1 MWDIFEGVKVKLK
14 NVKKINKFGIA
25 IIIIIIAII
34 VIDQISKI
42 IIQNVGNIDIEQ
54 NTYSISGADSNSAM
68 MYIVTNL
75 IIILIIARFMLSQNQ
90 FIDKILKVFLSFII
104 AGGISNLID
113 RIARG
118 YVLEWISVSKIEWLP
133 MFNIADIFVLVGWIL
148 VVGKFTYFTAKEL
161 RRKTEK

>member
-1 MWDIFEGVKVKLK
+1 MK
-14 NVKKINKFGIA
+14 NVKKINKFDIA
-25 IIIIIIAII
+25 IISIIIAII

-42 IIQNVGNIDIEQ
+42 IIQKVGNINIEQ
-54 NTYSISGADSNSAM
+54 NTYSISEEDPNSGM

-75 IIILIIARFMLSQNQ
+75 IIIVIIARFMLSQNQ
-90 FIDKILKVFLSFII
+90 FIDKVLKVFLSFII

-113 RIARG
+113 RIVRG
-118 YVLEWISVSKIEWLP
+118 YVSEWINISKIDWLP
-133 MFNIADIFVLVGWIL
+133 MFNIADILVLVGWIL

>member
-1 MWDIFEGVKVKLK
+1 MK
-14 NVKKINKFGIA
+14 NVKKINKFDIA
-25 IIIIIIAII
+25 IIIIIIVII

-42 IIQNVGNIDIEQ
+42 IVQ
-54 NTYSISGADSNSAM
+54 NTYSMGTDSNSGT

-75 IIILIIARFMLSQNQ
+75 IIIVLITRFMLSQNQ
-90 FIDKILKVFLSFII
+90 FIDKILKVFLSFIV

-118 YVLEWISVSKIEWLP
+118 YVLEWINISRIEWLP
-133 MFNIADIFVLVGWIL
+133 MFNIADIFVLAGWIL

-161 RRKTEK
+161 RKLK

>member
-1 MWDIFEGVKVKLK
+1 MK
-14 NVKKINKFGIA
+14 NVKKINKFDIA
-25 IIIIIIAII
+25 IISIIIAII

-42 IIQNVGNIDIEQ
+42 IIQKVGNINIEQ
-54 NTYSISGADSNSAM
+54 NTYSISEEDPNSGM

-75 IIILIIARFMLSQNQ
+75 IIIVIITRFMLSQNQ
-90 FIDKILKVFLSFII
+90 FIDKVLKVFLCFII

-113 RIARG
+113 RIVRG
-118 YVLEWISVSKIEWLP
+118 YVLEWINISKIDWLP
-133 MFNIADIFVLVGWIL
+133 MFNIADILVLVGWIL

>member
-1 MWDIFEGVKVKLK
+1 MKEKK
-14 NVKKINKFGIA
+14 KKINKFDIA

-42 IIQNVGNIDIEQ
+42 IAQ
-54 NTYSISGADSNSAM
+54 NTYSMGTDSNSGTI
-68 MYIVTNL
+68 YIVTNL
-75 IIILIIARFMLSQNQ
+75 IIIVLITRFMLSQNQ
-90 FIDKILKVFLSFII
+90 FIDKILKVFLSFIV

-118 YVLEWISVSKIEWLP
+118 YVLEWINISRIEWLP
-133 MFNIADIFVLVGWIL
+133 MFNIADIFVLAGWIL

-161 RRKTEK
+161 RQKVEK

>member
-1 MWDIFEGVKVKLK
+1 MK
-14 NVKKINKFGIA
+14 NVKKISKFDIA

-42 IIQNVGNIDIEQ
+42 IVQ
-54 NTYSISGADSNSAM
+54 NTYSMGTDSNSGM

-75 IIILIIARFMLSQNQ
+75 IIIVLITRFMLSQNQ
-90 FIDKILKVFLSFII
+90 FVDKILKVFLSFII

-118 YVLEWISVSKIEWLP
+118 YVLEWINISRIEWLP
-133 MFNIADIFVLVGWIL
+133 MFNIADIFVLAGWIL

-161 RRKTEK
+161 RQKVEK

>member
-1 MWDIFEGVKVKLK
+1 MK
-14 NVKKINKFGIA
+14 NVKNINKFDIA
-25 IIIIIIAII
+25 RIVIIIAII
-34 VIDQISKI
+34 VIDQVSKI
-42 IIQNVGNIDIEQ
+42 IVQNVGNINIEQ
-54 NTYSISGADSNSAM
+54 NTYSTSSTDSNFSM

-75 IIILIIARFMLSQNQ
+75 IIIVIIARFMLSKNQ
-90 FIDKILKVFLSFII
+90 FIDNVLKVFLSFII

-133 MFNIADIFVLVGWIL
+133 MFNIADVFVLVGWIL

-161 RRKTEK
+161 RKKVEK

>member
-1 MWDIFEGVKVKLK
+1 MKEKK
-14 NVKKINKFGIA
+14 KKINKFDIA

-42 IIQNVGNIDIEQ
+42 IVQ
-54 NTYSISGADSNSAM
+54 NTYSMGTDSNSGT

-75 IIILIIARFMLSQNQ
+75 IIIVLITRFMLSQNQ
-90 FIDKILKVFLSFII
+90 FIDKILKVFLSFIV

-118 YVLEWISVSKIEWLP
+118 YVLEWINISRMEWLP
-133 MFNIADIFVLVGWIL
+133 MFNIADIFVLAGWIL

-161 RRKTEK
+161 RKLK

>member
-1 MWDIFEGVKVKLK
+1 MKEKK
-14 NVKKINKFGIA
+14 KKINKFDIA
-25 IIIIIIAII
+25 IIIIIITII

-42 IIQNVGNIDIEQ
+42 IVQ
-54 NTYSISGADSNSAM
+54 NTYSIGTDSNSEM

-75 IIILIIARFMLSQNQ
+75 IIIVLITRFMLSQNQ
-90 FIDKILKVFLSFII
+90 FVDKILKVFLSFIV

-118 YVLEWISVSKIEWLP
+118 YVLEWINISRIEWLP

-161 RRKTEK
+161 RRKAEK

>member
-1 MWDIFEGVKVKLK
+1 MKEKK
-14 NVKKINKFGIA
+14 KKINKFDIA

-42 IIQNVGNIDIEQ
+42 IVQ
-54 NTYSISGADSNSAM
+54 NTYSMGTDSNSGTI
-68 MYIVTNL
+68 YIVTNL
-75 IIILIIARFMLSQNQ
+75 IIIVLITRFMLSQNQ
-90 FIDKILKVFLSFII
+90 FIDKILKVFLSFIV

-118 YVLEWISVSKIEWLP
+118 YVLEWINISRIEWLP
-133 MFNIADIFVLVGWIL
+133 MFNIADIFVLAGWIL

-161 RRKTEK
+161 RQKVEK

>member
-1 MWDIFEGVKVKLK
+1 MKEKK
-14 NVKKINKFGIA
+14 KKINKFDIA

-42 IIQNVGNIDIEQ
+42 IVQ
-54 NTYSISGADSNSAM
+54 NTYSMGTDSNSGTI
-68 MYIVTNL
+68 YIVTNL
-75 IIILIIARFMLSQNQ
+75 IIIVLITRFMLSQNK
-90 FIDKILKVFLSFII
+90 FIDKILKVFLSFIV

-118 YVLEWISVSKIEWLP
+118 YVLEWINISRIEWLP
-133 MFNIADIFVLVGWIL
+133 MFNIADIFVLAGWIL

-161 RRKTEK
+161 RQKVEK

>member
-1 MWDIFEGVKVKLK
+1 MKEKK
-14 NVKKINKFGIA
+14 KKINKFDIA
-25 IIIIIIAII
+25 IIIIIITII

-42 IIQNVGNIDIEQ
+42 IVQ
-54 NTYSISGADSNSAM
+54 NTYSIGTDSNSEM

-75 IIILIIARFMLSQNQ
+75 IIIVLITRFMLSQNQ
-90 FIDKILKVFLSFII
+90 FVDKILKVFLSFIV

-113 RIARG
+113 RIVRG
-118 YVLEWISVSKIEWLP
+118 YVLEWINISKIDWLP
-133 MFNIADIFVLVGWIL
+133 MFNIADILVLVGWIL

>member
-1 MWDIFEGVKVKLK
+1 MK
-14 NVKKINKFGIA
+14 NVKKINKFDIA
-25 IIIIIIAII
+25 IISIIIAII

-42 IIQNVGNIDIEQ
+42 IIQKVGNINIEQ
-54 NTYSISGADSNSAM
+54 NTYSISEEDPNSGM

-75 IIILIIARFMLSQNQ
+75 IIIVIIIRFMLSQNQ
-90 FIDKILKVFLSFII
+90 FIDKVLKVFLSFII

-113 RIARG
+113 RIVRG
-118 YVLEWISVSKIEWLP
+118 YVLEWINISKIDWLP
-133 MFNIADIFVLVGWIL
+133 MFNIADILVLVSWIL

>member
-1 MWDIFEGVKVKLK
+1 MK
-14 NVKKINKFGIA
+14 NVKKINKVDIA
-25 IIIIIIAII
+25 IISIIIAII

-42 IIQNVGNIDIEQ
+42 IIQKVGNINIEQ
-54 NTYSISGADSNSAM
+54 NTYSISEEDPNSGM

-75 IIILIIARFMLSQNQ
+75 IIIVIITRFMLSQNQ
-90 FIDKILKVFLSFII
+90 FIDKVLKVFLSFII

-113 RIARG
+113 RIVRG
-118 YVLEWISVSKIEWLP
+118 YVLEWINISKIDWLP
-133 MFNIADIFVLVGWIL
+133 MFNIADILVLVGWIL

>member
-1 MWDIFEGVKVKLK
+1 MKEKK
-14 NVKKINKFGIA
+14 KKINKFDIA
-25 IIIIIIAII
+25 IILIIIAII

-42 IIQNVGNIDIEQ
+42 IIQNVGNISIEQ
-54 NTYSISGADSNSAM
+54 NIYSTSGVDSNSSM

-75 IIILIIARFMLSQNQ
+75 IIIVIIARFMLSQNQ

-118 YVLEWISVSKIEWLP
+118 YVLEWISVSKIGWLP
-133 MFNIADIFVLVGWIL
+133 MFNIADVFVLVGWIL

-161 RRKTEK
+161 RRKAEK

>member
-1 MWDIFEGVKVKLK
+1 MK

-148 VVGKFTYFTAKEL
+148 VVGKFTYFTA
-161 RRKTEK
+161 

>member
-1 MWDIFEGVKVKLK
+1 MK
-14 NVKKINKFGIA
+14 NVKKINKFDIA
-25 IIIIIIAII
+25 IILIVIAII

-42 IIQNVGNIDIEQ
+42 IIQKVGNINIEQ
-54 NTYSISGADSNSAM
+54 NTYSISEEDPNSGM

-75 IIILIIARFMLSQNQ
+75 IIIVIITRFILSQNQ
-90 FIDKILKVFLSFII
+90 FIDKVLKVFLSFII

-113 RIARG
+113 RIVRG
-118 YVLEWISVSKIEWLP
+118 YVLEWINISKIDWLP
-133 MFNIADIFVLVGWIL
+133 MFNIADILVLVGWIL

>member
-1 MWDIFEGVKVKLK
+1 MKEKK
-14 NVKKINKFGIA
+14 KKINKFDIA

-42 IIQNVGNIDIEQ
+42 IVQ
-54 NTYSISGADSNSAM
+54 NTYSMGTESNSGM
-68 MYIVTNL
+68 TYIVTNL
-75 IIILIIARFMLSQNQ
+75 IIIVLITRFMLSQNQ
-90 FIDKILKVFLSFII
+90 FVDKVLKVFLSFIV

-118 YVLEWISVSKIEWLP
+118 YVLEWINISRIEWLP
-133 MFNIADIFVLVGWIL
+133 MFNIADIFVLAGWIL

-161 RRKTEK
+161 RRKAEK

>member
-1 MWDIFEGVKVKLK
+1 MK
-14 NVKKINKFGIA
+14 NVKKINKFDIA
-25 IIIIIIAII
+25 IISIIIAII

-42 IIQNVGNIDIEQ
+42 IIQKVGNINIEQ
-54 NTYSISGADSNSAM
+54 NTYSISEEDPNSGM

-75 IIILIIARFMLSQNQ
+75 IIIVIIIRFMLSQNQ
-90 FIDKILKVFLSFII
+90 FIDKVLKVFLSFII

-113 RIARG
+113 RIVRG
-118 YVLEWISVSKIEWLP
+118 YVLEWINISKIDWLP
-133 MFNIADIFVLVGWIL
+133 MFNIADVLVLVGWIL

>member
-1 MWDIFEGVKVKLK
+1 MK
-14 NVKKINKFGIA
+14 NVKKINKFDIA
-25 IIIIIIAII
+25 IISIIIAII

-42 IIQNVGNIDIEQ
+42 IIQKVGNINIEQ
-54 NTYSISGADSNSAM
+54 NTYSISEEDPNSGM

-75 IIILIIARFMLSQNQ
+75 IIIVIIIRFMLSQNQ
-90 FIDKILKVFLSFII
+90 FIDKVLKVFLSFII

-113 RIARG
+113 RIVRG
-118 YVLEWISVSKIEWLP
+118 YVLEWINISKIDWLP
-133 MFNIADIFVLVGWIL
+133 MFNIADILVLVGWIL

>member
-1 MWDIFEGVKVKLK
+1 MKEKK
-14 NVKKINKFGIA
+14 KKINKFDIA

-42 IIQNVGNIDIEQ
+42 IVQ
-54 NTYSISGADSNSAM
+54 NTYSIGTDSNSEM

-75 IIILIIARFMLSQNQ
+75 IIIVLITRFMLSQNQ
-90 FIDKILKVFLSFII
+90 FVDKILKVFLSFIV

-118 YVLEWISVSKIEWLP
+118 YVLEWINISRIEWLP
-133 MFNIADIFVLVGWIL
+133 MFNIADIFVLAGWIL

-161 RRKTEK
+161 RQKVEK